1 MKIRLLF
8 FLLLSGF
15 SVFSFSQN
23 EIDSIEELLNDS
35 LPQEKKIEA
44 FNKLSDL
51 YSVQGEYEIGL
62 KYARKA
68 YGISKTINEQKG
80 VNEALSNFFRNYL
93 GQDKY
98 DSAFSVVQQL
108 LKISIA
114 ADNKE
119 QMAVQY
125 FRLGTIYSNWGFTE
139 KAMDYYLTA
148 MKLSKTSKDN
158 EFKAYLFNNIGLS
171 YTNLSQYESAIIFLD
186 KAKEITKLL
195 PDNTYLFTYTY
206 DNLGS
211 YYELTG
217 NFKQA
222 IEYYKEALVKKKQNE
237 NIADIIV
244 SYKNLAS
251 VYIKQKD
258 YVTAESYLN
267 KVVSFQPDTLNLP
280 LLNIQID
287 REFARLFYQKGDYN
301 QSILYY
307 KKAIQNYKK
316 INSVQLLDEVYHDL
330 AKVYEIMGR
339 YKFSNAYLQKTISI
353 RDSLYTAKTQEI
365 IAEVRT
371 IYNFD
376 RNLKDVSL
384 LKKDDE
390 LNSLHSK
397 FNNNLILFL
406 LILSFVLIVFLV
418 VTLLMYRKNKKLL
431 ISLEEKNSEISKI
444 NKELVNNTNQLELLV
459 NKKTHHLED
468 EIKIKDQL
476 ARNLEDTLNKV
487 KSVHKAKDTFI
498 ETLQYEI
505 RTPLNSILGLVRV
518 IKTSK
523 NLKAKDLQVIVNG
536 VEQSSERLLSIFY
549 NVLDTVDIQTDNIR
563 IHSHPE
569 DLNYAVQLIYQINQ
583 FKANQKRLNFEFKPI
598 EVPKIYIDK
607 KYFSKVLYNII
618 DNAIKY
624 TDKGF
629 VKIETRH
636 YDEHY
641 AVVQVTDSGKGIP
654 ALRLKQLFEKKLIK
668 ETKEALGTGFPLSV
682 RLMELMDGKLEVSS
696 KDKSGTIV
704 SIFVPYFSEDKVE
717 DESMM
722 VSKSE
727 IETTENNVLIVED
740 DEFNNILLTNIVS
753 EIATPTSVLSS
764 KEAHA
769 VIEEK
774 LKNNQKFDMVL
785 MDINLPDGVSGV
797 DLLQEIHNTFPEYQ
811 DVPFI
816 AITAYADEEDKISYL
831 KKGFSDYYIKPFDS
845 RELLEKMKFKLI
857 F

>member
-1 MKIRLLF
+1 MRIRLFLFLF
-8 FLLLSGF
+8 FSSFTIFL
-15 SVFSFSQN
+15 FSQN
-23 EIDSIEELLNDS
+23 EIDSIEELLNDT
-35 LPQEKKIEA
+35 LPQEKKIEV

-51 YSVQGEYEIGL
+51 YSEQGEYEVGL

-68 YGISKTINEQKG
+68 YKLSKIVNDQKG

-108 LKISIA
+108 LKIYIA
-114 ADNKE
+114 SDNKDE
-119 QMAVQY
+119 MAVQY
-125 FRLGTIYSNWGFTE
+125 SRLGAIYSNWGFTE

-158 EFKAYLFNNIGLS
+158 EFKAYLFNNIGLT
-171 YTNLSQYESAIIFLD
+171 YMNLSQYESAIIFLN

-195 PDNTYLFTYTY
+195 PDNIYLFTYTY

-211 YYELTG
+211 YYEVTG
-217 NFKQA
+217 DYKQA
-222 IEYYKEALVKKKQNE
+222 ISYYKDALVKKKQNE
-237 NIADIIV
+237 NIEDIIR
-244 SYKNLAS
+244 SYKNLAG

-258 YVTAESYLN
+258 YVTAKSYLSRL
-267 KVVSFQPDTLNLP
+267 VSFQPDTLNLP

-287 REFARLFYQKGDYN
+287 REFGRFYYQMGDYN
-301 QSILYY
+301 QSILDY

-330 AKVYEIMGR
+330 AKVYEAMGR
-339 YKFSNAYLQKTISI
+339 YKFSNAYLKKVVSL
-353 RDSLYTAKTQEI
+353 RDSLYTAKTQQI

-384 LKKDDE
+384 LKKEDE
-390 LNSLHSK
+390 INLLHSK
-397 FNNNLILFL
+397 FNKNLILFL
-406 LILSFVLIVFLV
+406 LILAFVLIVFLV
-418 VTLLMYRKNKKLL
+418 VTLLMYRKNKRLL
-431 ISLEEKNSEISKI
+431 ISLEEKNSEISRI
-444 NKELVNNTNQLELLV
+444 NKELINSTNQLELLV
-459 NKKTHHLED
+459 NKKTHHLEE
-468 EIKIKDQL
+468 EIKLKDQL
-476 ARNLEDTLNKV
+476 AKNLEDTLNKV
-487 KSVHKAKDTFI
+487 KSVHKAKETFI
-498 ETLQYEI
+498 ENLQYEI

-518 IKTSK
+518 LKTSK
-523 NLKAKDLQVIVNG
+523 RLKAKDLRIVDG
-536 VEQSSERLLSIFY
+536 IEQSSERLLSIFY
-549 NVLDTVDIQTDNIR
+549 NVLDIVDIQSDNIR
-563 IHSHPE
+563 IHLHPE

-583 FKANQKRLNFEFKPI
+583 FKANQKHLNFEFKPI

-607 KYFSKVLYNII
+607 KYFSKVLYNIV

-641 AVVQVTDSGKGIP
+641 AVVQVSDSGKGIP
-654 ALRLKQLFEKKLIK
+654 ALKLKQLFEKKRIK
-668 ETKEALGTGFPLSV
+668 QTKGTLGTGFPLSI

-696 KDKSGTIV
+696 KEKSGTIV

-717 DESMM
+717 DESIM
-722 VSKSE
+722 VSNRE
-727 IETTENNVLIVED
+727 IDTAENNVLIVED

-753 EIATPTSVLSS
+753 EVATPTSVFSS

-797 DLLQEIHNTFPEYQ
+797 DLLQEIYNTFPEYQ